1 MLRSAEGRKLA
12 KFALVGGLNTGV
24 DFAVFCLL
32 VYGAGMISIGAQIL
46 SYGAGLLNSYLW
58 NRRWTF
64 GVKKHHKAGE
74 VLRFITVNL
83 FSFAA
88 ATALLLALEQW
99 GIASALAKALSVVM
113 SLAINY
119 VGYRLWVFRMEHQG
133 NRAG

>member
-46 SYGAGLLNSYLW
+46 SYAAGLLNSYLL

-64 GVKKHHKAGE
+64 GVKKEHKFGE
-74 VLRFITVNL
+74 VMRFIVVNL
-83 FSFAA
+83 FSFGAATGVLLAMEQWLGSAA
-88 ATALLLALEQW
+88 A
-99 GIASALAKALSVVM
+99 KAVSVVISM
-113 SLAINY
+113 AVNF
-119 VGYRLWVFRMEHQG
+119 VGYRVWVFRMEHQG

>member
-32 VYGAGMISIGAQIL
+32 VYGAGMLSIGAQIV
-46 SYGAGLLNSYLW
+46 SYAAGLLNSYLW

-64 GVKKHHKAGE
+64 GVKKQLKLGE
-74 VLRFITVNL
+74 VLRFIGVNL
-83 FSFAA
+83 LSFAV
-88 ATALLLALEQW
+88 ATALLLALEPW
-99 GIASALAKALSVVM
+99 IGSAPAKALSIVISMAV
-113 SLAINY
+113 NY
-119 VGYRLWVFRMEHQG
+119 VGYRVWVFRMEHQG